1 VPKKVTIQSIG
12 VDTDGL
18 QIGYYIPA
26 DDIKSN
32 DVIHMHTLIVPL
44 GADYDDEIA
53 AVIEAARHL
62 VLDVLDDLPR
72 LPAGAAPK
80 RPARMAE

>member
-1 VPKKVTIQSIG
+1 MPKKVTIQSIG

-26 DDIKSN
+26 EDIKSN

-44 GADYDDEIA
+44 GADYDDEIT
-53 AVIEAARHL
+53 AVLEAARYL

-72 LPAGAAPK
+72 LTAGASPK
-80 RPARMAE
+80 RPTRTGE